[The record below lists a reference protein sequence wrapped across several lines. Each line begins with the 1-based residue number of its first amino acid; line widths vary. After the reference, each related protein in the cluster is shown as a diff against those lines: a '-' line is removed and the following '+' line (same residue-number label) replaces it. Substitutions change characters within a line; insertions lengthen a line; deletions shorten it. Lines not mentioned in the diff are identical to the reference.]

1 MLGTKASATDPTSWA
16 SGLRNPKINILMR
29 RWTGIRK
36 NVENMEN
43 TMLLLMQNP
52 QTTPEQMSMAAK
64 LYADV
69 AQRLADS
76 AKAVDDYLYHG
87 IKPEPKQSVHMLSCG
102 AAKSGNEE
110 FCNCKDWQEG
120 EM

>member
-16 SGLRNPKINILMR
+16 FGLRNPKINILMR

-87 IKPEPKQSVHMLSCG
+87 IKPEPKPSVHMLSCG
-102 AAKSGNEE
+102 AAKTGNEE

-120 EM
+120 N